1 MDETKEASNCFS
13 IGKYAAIASIPI
25 LRSFPIS
32 VTAPVEAWSEATPYF
47 QEPVM
52 FGPNITG
59 SFGRLTG
66 TRGVDAGNFSGAFAL
81 NGASNLSHGGQDTAT
96 NARNSDFDA
105 SRCSV
110 IYGETETVQP
120 PALRALACI
129 KV

>member
-1 MDETKEASNCFS
+1 
-13 IGKYAAIASIPI
+13 
-25 LRSFPIS
+25 
-32 VTAPVEAWSEATPYF
+32 
-47 QEPVM
+47 M